1 MGRHRRPMPARA
13 MAPPDNDHPKFK
25 EATLNEIFKTG
36 FKDAESTKI
45 SAPALTLAAEYMR
58 LFTLEAAY
66 YLPRSIHRS
75 AETAK
80 QSVASSGAKGSS
92 VQVDVEHLQANAA
105 SIPLDFGV

>member
-1 MGRHRRPMPARA
+1 

-58 LFTLEAAY
+58 LFTLEA
-66 YLPRSIHRS
+66 IHRS

-105 SIPLDFGV
+105 SITLDFGV